1 MKATGPYVPL
11 SSEQE
16 IFARL
21 GVAWCEPRERE
32 GKFSIR
38 QPWFEG
44 RPWFEGGLPT
54 GVALQPLQLQA
65 LRQLSNPDPDPNPN
79 TKPDPNPGPS
89 PQPFPHPNPIP
100 NPSPNPNQALRELR
114 PSLPLP
120 VGWKCAPTSVPI
132 IIPNPNHP

>member
-1 MKATGPYVPL
+1 MKPTGPYVPL
-11 SSEQE
+11 SSERE

-38 QPWFEG
+38 HAQTG

-65 LRQLSNPDPDPNPN
+65 LRELSNRNP
-79 TKPDPNPGPS
+79 
-89 PQPFPHPNPIP
+89 
-100 NPSPNPNQALRELR
+100 
-114 PSLPLP
+114 
-120 VGWKCAPTSVPI
+120 
-132 IIPNPNHP
+132 